1 MPIQLYH
8 LIAFLISVTVVLW
21 TIPDV
26 KTVGLKL
33 GIVDRPNARKI
44 HQSPVVRVGG
54 VSIFAGTMIAL
65 LIVWRLGGFD
75 TIDVSEQGV
84 QLKIL

>member
-1 MPIQLYH
+1 MITQLYH
-8 LIAFLISVTVVLW
+8 LIAFLISVAVVLW

-44 HQSPVVRVGG
+44 HQNPVVRVGG
-54 VSIFAGTMIAL
+54 GFHL
-65 LIVWRLGGFD
+65 RRYDDCLIDGLAFRGL
-75 TIDVSEQGV
+75 
-84 QLKIL
+84 